1 MFASMKK
8 IEQKPMVKKGNFEI
22 NSAFSNEGTSSTEE
36 ERIRRLQAAR
46 QQKQHYQNFCHSK
59 VLSFLI
65 APASKGQESCPPEA
79 GMFASMNK
87 IEQKPI
93 VKKNKVF

>member
-1 MFASMKK
+1 MFASMNK

-46 QQKQHYQNFCHSK
+46 QQKQHYVYYTARVLVSVLALRKCHS
-59 VLSFLI
+59 
-65 APASKGQESCPPEA
+65 G
-79 GMFASMNK
+79 
-87 IEQKPI
+87 EQ
-93 VKKNKVF
+93 